1 MLKDCR
7 IGLFLGALLFAL
19 AGCADKKDGSASC
32 MNQLNAE
39 QYQSVAENTNCS
51 NYERA
56 SGYLGLAG
64 MSFSNFM
71 KKGASDNLT
80 KTLTISKLDNASDYS
95 TGTRNYIT
103 KALCLVGPDNLTSSS
118 RCTGLTAS
126 GSRGLPE
133 REISFFGLLG
143 DMIYVNYGVLDND
156 SNGTITK
163 TETDN
168 FTSLNTSGVNSGSND
183 TTIKSSSP
191 NYEIITN
198 STRLIYNDNLS
209 YCYSYQDNYTT
220 TPTSSTDP
228 VTSNNCS
235 SFILPTSKISEI
247 RPIFKLDNM
256 TDITGGA
263 DLTPVTT
270 LVSEITSISTSLNNE
285 LSNIGLSD
293 NSSLRTSLTEGLSKI
308 DNGGFKSDGTTVC
321 GPAVALDV
329 FYLLVKDAADNSTS
343 STPSNLHTKNLIGL
357 NDLKNSVNSSVDITN
372 STGISGITYN
382 YARLI
387 YAKNLAGTTYSDSY
401 ESAHTALYNAIK
413 NTRSL
418 GTETSTKGDGKVI
431 LKEILCIGDN

>member
-1 MLKDCR
+1 MQKRNLKDCR

-71 KKGASDNLT
+71 KKGATDNLT
-80 KTLTISKLDNASDYS
+80 KTLIISKLDNASDYS

-103 KALCLVGPDNLTSSS
+103 KALCLVGPDNLTSSN
-118 RCTGLTAS
+118 RCSGLTAS
-126 GSRGLPE
+126 GSRGVPE
-133 REISFFGLLG
+133 KEISFFGLLG

-163 TETDN
+163 DETDN
-168 FTSLNTSGVNSGSND
+168 FTSLNTTGVNSGSND
-183 TTIKSSSP
+183 TTIKSTSP
-191 NYEIITN
+191 NYEIISSGN
-198 STRLIYNDNLS
+198 RYLLDNTTTK
-209 YCYSYQDNYTT
+209 CHPFVDNYTT
-220 TPTSSTDP
+220 TPTDNC
-228 VTSNNCS
+228 TSL
-235 SFILPTSKISEI
+235 ILTNITEI

-256 TDITGGA
+256 TDITGGV

-270 LVSEITSISTSLNNE
+270 LVSEITSISNSLNNE

-321 GPAVALDV
+321 TPAAALDV
-329 FYLLVKDAADNSTS
+329 FYLLVRDAADNSTS
-343 STPSNLHTKNLIGL
+343 STPSNLHVKNLIGL

-372 STGISGITYN
+372 NSGISGITYN

-413 NTRSL
+413 KTRSL

-431 LKEILCIGDN
+431 LKEILCIGEN

>member
-1 MLKDCR
+1 MQKRMLKDCR

-71 KKGASDNLT
+71 KKGATDNLT
-80 KTLTISKLDNASDYS
+80 KTLIISKLDNASDYS

-103 KALCLVGPDNLTSSS
+103 KALCLVGPDNITSSS

-126 GSRGLPE
+126 GSRGVPE

-163 TETDN
+163 DETDN
-168 FTSLNTSGVNSGSND
+168 FTSLNTTGVNSGSND
-183 TTIKSSSP
+183 TTIKSTSP
-191 NYEIITN
+191 NYEIISSGN
-198 STRLIYNDNLS
+198 RYLLDNTTTK
-209 YCYSYQDNYTT
+209 CHPFVDNYTT
-220 TPTSSTDP
+220 TPTDNC
-228 VTSNNCS
+228 TSL
-235 SFILPTSKISEI
+235 ILTNITEI

-256 TDITGGA
+256 TDITGGV

-270 LVSEITSISTSLNNE
+270 LVSEITSISNSLNNE

-321 GPAVALDV
+321 TPAAALDV
-329 FYLLVKDAADNSTS
+329 FYLLVRDAADNSTS
-343 STPSNLHTKNLIGL
+343 STPSNLHVKNLIGL

-372 STGISGITYN
+372 NSGISGITYN

-413 NTRSL
+413 KTRSL

-431 LKEILCIGDN
+431 LKEILCIGEN

>member
-71 KKGASDNLT
+71 KKGATDNLT

-126 GSRGLPE
+126 GSRGVAE

-143 DMIYVNYGVLDND
+143 DMIYVNYGILDND
-156 SNGTITK
+156 SNGIISPTESSNFSNLTNKDDFNSSGNGTTINP
-163 TETDN
+163 DN
-168 FTSLNTSGVNSGSND
+168 NTWEVITSSNRYVYSND
-183 TTIKSSSP
+183 RTK
-191 NYEIITN
+191 
-198 STRLIYNDNLS
+198 
-209 YCYSYQDNYTT
+209 CYTFDDNYTT
-220 TPTSSTDP
+220 YPTVSTD
-228 VTSNNCS
+228 CS
-235 SFILPTSKISEI
+235 SILLSTDEI
-247 RPIFKLDNM
+247 RPIYKLDNM
-256 TDITGGA
+256 TDITGGN
-263 DLTPVTT
+263 DLTSRITM
-270 LVSEITSISTSLNNE
+270 VSELSSISSNLNTE
-285 LSNIGLSD
+285 LGNIGLSD
-293 NSSLRTSLTEGLSKI
+293 NSSLRTSLTDGLKKL
-308 DNGGFKSDGTTVC
+308 DNGGFKSDGTTKC
-321 GPAVALDV
+321 DAAVALDV
-329 FYLLVKDAADNSTS
+329 VYLLVKDAADNTTS
-343 STPSNLHTKNLIGL
+343 STASNLYDKNLVSL
-357 NDLKNSVNSSVDITN
+357 TDLTNNIDSNISENNPFSS
-372 STGISGITYN
+372 SGVTMDKV
-382 YARLI
+382 RFI
-387 YAKNLAGTTYSDSY
+387 YADNLAGTVHTDSY
-401 ESAHTALYNAIK
+401 EDAHSALYTSIK

-418 GTETSTKGDGKVI
+418 GTETSNKGDGKVI
-431 LKEILCIGDN
+431 FRELLCIADN